1 MTNSAEETAESDFRA
16 LMDKITRDSGFQC
29 SSYKDKCLRRRIAVR
44 MRARATDSYADYADL
59 LDGDVREYQRLV
71 RSLTVNVTKFFRNW
85 ETYEAIQRHVIPKL
99 LDRGEEELRIWS
111 AGCSSGEEP
120 YSMAILLHKHATEN
134 GRGTRL
140 RSARIIGTD
149 IDNDCLGEAERAFYT
164 EKALGDTPPHLVE
177 QYFPAV
183 AGMRSMLPEVRN
195 LVGFEHRDILSSPP
209 PFESAHLI
217 VCRNVII
224 YFEREAQER
233 LFEEFHRNLAPG
245 GFLVL
250 GKVETLLGN
259 ARGMFTPVNARE
271 RVFRKA

>member
-1 MTNSAEETAESDFRA
+1 
-16 LMDKITRDSGFQC
+16 
-29 SSYKDKCLRRRIAVR
+29 
-44 MRARATDSYADYADL
+44 MRARATDSFADYADL
-59 LDGDVREYQRLV
+59 LDADAREYQRLV

-85 ETYEAIQRHVIPKL
+85 ETYEAIEKHVIPNL
-99 LDRGEEELRIWS
+99 LDRGEEELRVWS

-120 YSMAILLHKHATEN
+120 YSVAILLHKHATEK
-134 GRGTRL
+134 GQQARL
-140 RSARIIGTD
+140 RSVRIAGTD
-149 IDNDCLGEAERAFYT
+149 IDIDCLGEAERAFYS
-164 EKALGDTPPHLVE
+164 EGALGDTPPRLVDK
-177 QYFPAV
+177 YFPSV
-183 AGMRSMLPEVRN
+183 AGMRTMIPEVRE
-195 LVGFEHRDILSSPP
+195 LVGFQRRDVLSSPP

-259 ARGMFTPVNARE
+259 ARSMFAPVNARE